1 MQILIT
7 TNCVINQVKWYYLRN
22 CFIFCTKLWLLQVI
36 KSHSCGISII
46 FYQCCFMTE
55 AQVSITVSDFSKY
68 FSRNHILEVDFTFQW
83 GRLFL
88 RLGAFIF
95 KCGGAPCGALV
106 LMGEV
111 SKNILGWRGR
121 SLPPWSLTMGKPDFN
136 CSSKLFF
143 LLEELQIMKNLF
155 VNSTLEVLIYCSEKS
170 RVITASFESYSE
182 WFLPVLKFQVKL
194 LKKKFLLTN

>member
-7 TNCVINQVKWYYLRN
+7 TNCVINQVTWYCLRN
-22 CFIFCTKLWLLQVI
+22 YFTFCTKLRLLQVI
-36 KSHSCGISII
+36 KSHSCGISAV
-46 FYQCCFMTE
+46 FFQYCFMIET
-55 AQVSITVSDFSKY
+55 QVSITVSDFSKY

-95 KCGGAPCGALV
+95 KCGGAPCRALV

-111 SKNILGWRGR
+111 SKNILGWRGH
-121 SLPPWSLTMGKPDFN
+121 SLPPWSPTMGKPDFN

-143 LLEELQIMKNLF
+143 LLEELQRMKNLF
-155 VNSTLEVLIYCSEKS
+155 VNLTLEVLIYCSEKS
-170 RVITASFESYSE
+170 RVITTSFESYSE
-182 WFLPVLKFQVKL
+182 FVFSSLEIPSEI
-194 LKKKFLLTN
+194 T